1 MDYIANA
8 FMADNINSSTYN
20 KTTIVNETKI
30 DVSITTDSMDKWSQ
44 DSRKSVQALKGESWL
59 HYLRE
64 EKKRE
69 RKKRGG
75 GIGMP
80 L

>member
-20 KTTIVNETKI
+20 KKTTIANETKI
-30 DVSITTDSMDKWSQ
+30 DISITTDSMDKWSQ

-64 EKKRE
+64 EKRE
-69 RKKRGG
+69 KGG
-75 GIGMP
+75 V
-80 L
+80 LVCL